1 MATDWSLQRTAAVFL
16 EGTEGVTIE
25 HSRFKYLGGIAYQL
39 SGYNRDASVTDSEF
53 AYLGGSA
60 MASWGYT
67 SSLGPNLD
75 SQIPAGMGIDGTN
88 GNQPHGTRIE
98 RNVCRE
104 LGTEEK
110 QSSCWFQAKT
120 QETKISGNLFFNVR
134 DCLTCRPP
142 ARKPD

>member
-1 MATDWSLQRTAAVFL
+1 MAATDWSLQRTAAVFL
-16 EGTEGVTIE
+16 EGTEGVAIE

-39 SGYNRDASVTDSEF
+39 SGYNRAASVTDSEF

-60 MASWGYT
+60 MTGWGFT
-67 SSLGPNLD
+67 SSLEHDP
-75 SQIPAGMGIDGTN
+75 QIPAGVGIDGTN

-98 RNVCRE
+98 RNMCRE

-120 QETKISGNLFFNVR
+120 QQTTIHDNLFFNVSH
-134 DCLTCRPP
+134 
-142 ARKPD
+142 